1 MRCERDGATTQKI
14 VQETP
19 VIIDGRRG
27 KYVTEIDFTI
37 LDPSSPQNMPSMVE
51 FTQEMPIEEAKRRLA
66 EVEATS
72 MPKIPL
78 NKNN

>member
-51 FTQEMPIEEAKRRLA
+51 FTQEMPIEEAKRRWPN
-66 EVEATS
+66 T
-72 MPKIPL
+72 KISGRGIS
-78 NKNN
+78 NEKD